1 MRRLGDGWE
10 QPPDLVPD
18 DLHGQNNNNI
28 NNNNDY
34 DDDDLH
40 GHALREVPLR
50 VLQVRVRRA
59 PRQMFQ
65 REEMEICPVKK
76 II

>member
-1 MRRLGDGWE
+1 MD
-10 QPPDLVPD
+10 
-18 DLHGQNNNNI
+18 NNK
-28 NNNNDY
+28 NNDNND

-40 GHALREVPLR
+40 GHALRKVPLR

-65 REEMEICPVKK
+65 REEMEICPVGKSN
-76 II
+76 